1 MADLLKE
8 LTQSIIQGDSSEAV
22 SLTNMCLQKGVP
34 AKDILDKGLI
44 PGIGKVGELFSTG
57 KYFLP
62 ELLISG
68 EAMQAAVDQLRPILS
83 RLEVP
88 PTGKYL
94 IGTVQGDVHNIGKNI
109 VVMMLE
115 GNGWEV
121 TDLGVNVSPEQFC
134 TAVKDEDFDIVGLSA
149 LLTLTMS
156 NQAKT
161 IRALQ
166 TAGLRHKVR
175 VMIGGAPVTQ
185 DYADEIGA
193 DAYASNAVEAVK
205 KAAILIGK
213 DWKEN

>member
-1 MADLLKE
+1 MVDFNEISESVIEGDTDKAVE
-8 LTQSIIQGDSSEAV
+8 LTKA
-22 SLTNMCLQKGVP
+22 CLQASIQ

-44 PGIGKVGELFSTG
+44 PGIRKVGELFSTG

-68 EAMQAAVDQLRPILS
+68 EAMQAAVSQLRPILS
-83 RLEVP
+83 QSDAP
-88 PTGKYL
+88 PAGKFV
-94 IGTVQGDVHNIGKNI
+94 IGTVQGDVHDIGKNI

-121 TDLGVNVSPEQFC
+121 TDLGVDVSPEQFC

-156 NQAKT
+156 NQAET

-166 TAGLRHKVR
+166 TAGLRHKVK

-193 DAYASNAVEAVK
+193 DAYASNAVEAMK
-205 KAAILIGK
+205 KAAILIGR
-213 DWKEN
+213 DWEEN